1 MHPIAIVIV
10 GAAAVV
16 ACLVIQVFFGELWK
30 RVLRHWRWA
39 LKELFEGGPLDWEEF
54 VLLMTVVR
62 VVRTL
67 ACVPVCGLALLFSM
81 IRWEVWMW
89 VAIALAASIYLGLS
103 LLLVLRER
111 RSVLRGGHGRF

>member
-1 MHPIAIVIV
+1 MNPIAI
-10 GAAAVV
+10 AVV
-16 ACLVIQVFFGELWK
+16 GTVALVACIALQTFCIELWR
-30 RVLRHWRWA
+30 RVLRHGRWA
-39 LKELFEGGPLDWEEF
+39 LKKLFEDGPLEWEDF

-89 VAIALAASIYLGLS
+89 VAIALAVSMYLGLS